1 MAARM
6 RSARA
11 HAADVSL
18 TLALTAEEEEEE
30 EPATVDGA
38 VRRLWLLRR
47 CSARPMTLMPR
58 RGGGTDEGADM
69 FNLAFSQN
77 KFGT

>member
-11 HAADVSL
+11 RAAEVSL
-18 TLALTAEEEEEE
+18 TSALTAEEEEEE
-30 EPATVDGA
+30 EPAAVDGA

-58 RGGGTDEGADM
+58 RSLLAVVMERFSGSLVNGGG
-69 FNLAFSQN
+69 
-77 KFGT
+77 